1 MKVNKLMS
9 VVVVAAAMVFAA
21 CNPKGNGN
29 EIEIQSTVP
38 EVAATEG
45 AYTVVWNAVN
55 YSECNGLVFA
65 GNYNDWNIEPANMV
79 AFEKIDGYDNW
90 YKAVITPT
98 ATIEQLEGKPCAL
111 AADGSFPSDW
121 KHQWIGSAEKPCEV
135 VKGEVEFAVE
145 YDTETKMIVKQAGT
159 VVYVRSYQ
167 FKVDPCEV
175 IPEYDV
181 TFNLAVAQAVPA
193 DAKVYVVGA
202 FVENS
207 WSLDAYEMTRTD
219 DTHFTA
225 TVKATIGCDYKYT
238 ANASWDNEM
247 VPAAPAE
254 GKDCSDKLEGNLSVA
269 DVTVNDNI
277 YGFNGINATIC
288 KDEDPQPEQPVKS
301 IVKVKIPATW
311 AEPIS
316 CWMWW
321 EGENGKFVT
330 PEKEG
335 DWYVVTPDSAV
346 MNLGVIYVQGTS
358 WDDKVAQTED
368 IKTSAEKACYQL
380 EMAEGAEKATA
391 TAIDCE

>member
-79 AFEKIDGYDNW
+79 AFEKIEGYDNW

-98 ATIEQLEGKPCAL
+98 VEISQLEGKPCAL

-121 KHQWIGSAEKPCEV
+121 KHQWIGSKEKPCEV

-145 YDTETKMIVKQAGT
+145 YDTETKMIVKEAGT

-193 DAKVYVVGA
+193 DAKVYVVGG
-202 FVENS
+202 FVENA
-207 WSLDAYEMTRTD
+207 WNEGAYEMTRTD

-225 TVKATIGCDYKYT
+225 TVKATIGCEYKYL

-254 GKDCSDKLEGNLSVA
+254 GKDCSDKLVGNLSVA

-277 YGFNGINATIC
+277 YGFDSINALIC
-288 KDEDPQPEQPVKS
+288 KEQAVEGVMYIKCE
-301 IVKVKIPATW
+301 AEGWTW
-311 AEPIS
+311 KEMTKDA
-316 CWMWW
+316 
-321 EGENGKFVT
+321 
-330 PEKEG
+330 EKE
-335 DWYVVTPDSAV
+335 
-346 MNLGVIYVQGTS
+346 IYTFSTTLQEGFSNVGANINSIT
-358 WDDKVAQTED
+358 DDKDAQWFPLETGDLVAGDKVVYTYDATVETPTLV
-368 IKTSAEKACYQL
+368 IAKAAE
-380 EMAEGAEKATA
+380 
-391 TAIDCE
+391 